1 MRSFSS
7 VHPDHLAE
15 YDSLF
20 TRLRDFYRDKLRKDT
35 PGRERRGLELAEKKL
50 QEVGLS
56 LLSSETFWT
65 ALKSVPRGTVLQEV
79 ARAAKKTPA
88 FAGLCPGLSPGPEAL
103 PFVPRHLVDG
113 QPMEDFDSLEKS
125 LPWPHGMWLQQ
136 LRADLFLQATSGDP
150 TKAESQT
157 AKRGVD
163 TRLHRLGINWK
174 EEDFWRVY
182 GKTITAPETP
192 KSPGQALQ
200 EVVDRLSLVEE
211 CRTPKEVG
219 AKVVTFTRETRR

>member
-50 QEVGLS
+50 QEVGLP

-88 FAGLCPGLSPGPEAL
+88 FACKGTAVPPPRPMASNIV
-103 PFVPRHLVDG
+103 PF
-113 QPMEDFDSLEKS
+113 
-125 LPWPHGMWLQQ
+125 
-136 LRADLFLQATSGDP
+136 
-150 TKAESQT
+150 
-157 AKRGVD
+157 
-163 TRLHRLGINWK
+163 
-174 EEDFWRVY
+174 
-182 GKTITAPETP
+182 GKVNP
-192 KSPGQALQ
+192 
-200 EVVDRLSLVEE
+200 
-211 CRTPKEVG
+211 
-219 AKVVTFTRETRR
+219 